1 MTTEEI
7 KQKLHSTKSADRRRA
22 AKEIGKLK
30 LAEFADD
37 LYKAYLKEATDK
49 RTWETQVAM
58 ILALGLLDYK
68 KALPEIEQIIKTNK
82 PNDMITHAAAQSYV
96 RLKRKS
102 LNDASPAL
110 ELLKF
115 GGLST
120 VDGCLNPLGYDKM
133 QPDESQI
140 KELIKLSW
148 DLHKHK
154 DRRGNEYGYDDP
166 RYGLA
171 AACAGWDKQ
180 LTKEF
185 LEHCLATANG
195 DTPLEYVAENSLKGK
210 YVKLR

>member
-1 MTTEEI
+1 MTTEEV
-7 KQKLHSTKSADRRRA
+7 KSKLQSTKSADRRRA
-22 AKEIGKLK
+22 AKEIGKAK
-30 LAEFADD
+30 LTD
-37 LYKAYLKEATDK
+37 LGIDLHNAYLIEATDR
-49 RTWETQVAM
+49 RTWETQVEM

-68 KALPEIEQIIKTNK
+68 NSLKEIEQIVRTNK
-82 PNDMITHAAAQSYV
+82 PNDMITYAAAQTYV

-110 ELLKF
+110 ELLQF

-133 QPDESQI
+133 HPEESQI

-154 DRRGNEYGYDDP
+154 DRLGHESGYCDP

-171 AACAGWDKQ
+171 AACAGWEKH
-180 LTKEF
+180 LTKDF
-185 LEHCLATANG
+185 LEHCLATG
-195 DTPLEYVAENSLKGK
+195 DAPLKYVSENSLKGK

>member
-7 KQKLHSTKSADRRRA
+7 KTKRHSTKSADRNRA

-30 LAEFADD
+30 LTHFADD
-37 LYKAYLKEATDK
+37 LYQAYLKETKDK
-49 RTWETQVAM
+49 RTWETQVEM
-58 ILALGLLDYK
+58 ILDLGLLDYK
-68 KALPEIEQIIKTNK
+68 NALTEIDTIIKANN
-82 PNDMITHAAAQSYV
+82 PYDMITYAAAQTYV

-102 LNDASPAL
+102 LNDASPVL
-110 ELLKF
+110 ELLQF

-133 QPDESQI
+133 QPDENQI

-154 DRRGNEYGYDDP
+154 DRLGHEGRYREP

-171 AACAGWDKQ
+171 ATCAGWDRQ
-180 LTKEF
+180 LTNDF
-185 LEHCLATANG
+185 LEHCLATADR
-195 DTPLEYVAENSLKGK
+195 DTPLKYVSENSLKGE

>member
-7 KQKLHSTKSADRRRA
+7 KTKLYSTKSTDRKRA

-30 LAEFADD
+30 LTDFADD
-37 LYKAYLKEATDK
+37 LYHAYLKEAKDK
-49 RTWETQVAM
+49 RTWETQVEM

-68 KALPEIEQIIKTNK
+68 NALPEIEQIVRTNV
-82 PNDMITHAAAQSYV
+82 PNDMITYAAAQSYV

-102 LNDASPAL
+102 LTDASPAI
-110 ELLKF
+110 ELLQF
-115 GGLST
+115 GRLST

-133 QPDESQI
+133 QPDENQI

-154 DRRGNEYGYDDP
+154 DRLGHESGYCDP

-171 AACAGWDKQ
+171 AACAGWDRQ
-180 LTKEF
+180 LTKDF
-185 LEHCLATANG
+185 LEHCFGTADR
-195 DTPLEYVAENSLKGK
+195 DTPLKYVSENSLKGK